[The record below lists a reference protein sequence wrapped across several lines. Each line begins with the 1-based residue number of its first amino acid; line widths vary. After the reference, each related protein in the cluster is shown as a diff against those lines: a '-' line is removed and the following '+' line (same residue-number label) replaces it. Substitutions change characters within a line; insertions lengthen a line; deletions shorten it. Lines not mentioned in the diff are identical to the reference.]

1 MNSHVRKGSW
11 KALKT
16 LETIAVDC
24 IEHIFNSDT
33 LGHYEARLILM
44 INKIL
49 SLFGL

>member
-1 MNSHVRKGSW
+1 MNSHVRKGSG
-11 KALKT
+11 KTLRT
-16 LETIAVDC
+16 LETITVDY

-33 LGHYEARLILM
+33 LGHYEARLILV